1 MGQLLRFY
9 AKAGD
14 WPEHNDQGRAS
25 DRQFTHTVVS
35 RRMKPPAALAVMI
48 NRVAV
53 TIMIREINMTQETH
67 NPELVA
73 EGFSKTELNLTMNF
87 LDQIPFNKLLGLK
100 PRLLSDNRCEFTMS
114 MRDDLVGNWLQGI
127 LHGGAISTALD
138 VTGGAMALIAAWQR
152 MHKKDVPKEER
163 PKQLS
168 KLGTIDMR
176 VDFLHPGK
184 GKEFVASASLLRI
197 GNKVAVTRMEFHNE
211 EGTLI
216 AVGTGTYLCG

>member
-1 MGQLLRFY
+1 
-9 AKAGD
+9 
-14 WPEHNDQGRAS
+14 
-25 DRQFTHTVVS
+25 
-35 RRMKPPAALAVMI
+35 
-48 NRVAV
+48 
-53 TIMIREINMTQETH
+53 MTAEGMTTQ
-67 NPELVA
+67 A
-73 EGFSKTELNLTMNF
+73 EGFSKTELTLAMNF

-100 PRLLSDNRCEFTMS
+100 PKLLSDTRCEFSMN

-138 VTGGAMALIAAWQR
+138 VTGGAMALIATWQR
-152 MHKKDVPKEER
+152 MHKNEIPKEDR
-163 PKQLS
+163 PKQLA

-184 GKEFVASASLLRI
+184 GKEFIASATLLCI

-211 EGTLI
+211 EGLLI

>member
-1 MGQLLRFY
+1 MG
-9 AKAGD
+9 
-14 WPEHNDQGRAS
+14 DQS
-25 DRQFTHTVVS
+25 QQ
-35 RRMKPPAALAVMI
+35 
-48 NRVAV
+48 
-53 TIMIREINMTQETH
+53 QE
-67 NPELVA
+67 LQA
-73 EGFSKTELNLTMNF
+73 EGFSKTELNLAMNF

-100 PRLLSDNRCEFTMS
+100 PRLLSDERCEFVMTMK
-114 MRDDLVGNWLQGI
+114 DDLVGNWLQGI
-127 LHGGAISTALD
+127 LHGGVISTALD

-152 MHKKDVPKEER
+152 MHKNAVPKEER

-184 GKEFVASASLLRI
+184 GKEFIISATLLRI

-211 EGTLI
+211 ESTLI